1 MSPWPT
7 RGDESADV
15 IAAATVA
22 PASAARA
29 RDPVTPLPLAED
41 EASSEPEDFFFSEL
55 DPYDAGT
62 HTCRPCR
69 PGKTWRAP
77 RSVPTACN
85 AIFGSI
91 GTQDTGQNPATGR
104 PRVVKGSCEG

>member
-41 EASSEPEDFFFSEL
+41 EASSEPEDFFFSERETISL
-55 DPYDAGT
+55 ACYM
-62 HTCRPCR
+62 R
-69 PGKTWRAP
+69 KT
-77 RSVPTACN
+77 PTT
-85 AIFGSI
+85 F
-91 GTQDTGQNPATGR
+91 
-104 PRVVKGSCEG
+104 